1 MFENDETCQQI
12 LLLWFLFL
20 LRCYKI
26 RHCSLQEIQNK
37 YSLTYRI
44 LLRRYHRPEVGTR
57 RMTEHTEGLFHLPV
71 NQEGHPTTNQC
82 VPLPQSRRPGACP
95 HFCFLYAVASG
106 HSGTMRILHCVMQ
119 IFFLQGRDS
128 LVVAC
133 RLRSCGL

>member
-1 MFENDETCQQI
+1 MFENDKTCQQI

-37 YSLTYRI
+37 YSLPYRI
-44 LLRRYHRPEVGTR
+44 LLRRYHRSDVGTR
-57 RMTEHTEGLFHLPV
+57 RMTKHTERLFHPPV
-71 NQEGHPTTNQC
+71 NQEGRPTANQR
-82 VPLPQSRRPGACP
+82 VPLPQSRRSWACP
-95 HFCFLYAVASG
+95 HFRLIYAVASG
-106 HSGTMRILHCVMQ
+106 HSCTVRILHCVMQ